1 MKKKLHAG
9 FTLVEMMIVLL
20 IISVLVLLFIPNL
33 AQEKDTVLDKG
44 NHAIVES
51 MKTQIELQEFST
63 GKPVTEEY
71 ITLPNRLIAQC
82 QIVNFS
88 GRLRPFYR
96 GYFFRIPFSTFL

>member
-33 AQEKDTVLDKG
+33 AQEKDTILNKG

-63 GKPVTEEY
+63 GEPVTEEY
-71 ITLPNRLIAQC
+71 INENIIDGDNKKQDLYNEYIK
-82 QIVNFS
+82 
-88 GRLRPFYR
+88 GK
-96 GYFFRIPFSTFL
+96 

>member
-33 AQEKDTVLDKG
+33 AQEKDTILNKG

-63 GKPVTEEY
+63 GEPVTEEY
-71 ITLPNRLIAQC
+71 INEYIIDGDNKKQDLYNEYIK
-82 QIVNFS
+82 
-88 GRLRPFYR
+88 GK
-96 GYFFRIPFSTFL
+96 

>member
-33 AQEKDTVLDKG
+33 AQEKDTILDKG
-44 NHAIVES
+44 NDAIVES

-71 ITLPNRLIAQC
+71 IRDKLINKDAKKQALYNEY
-82 QIVNFS
+82 IK
-88 GRLRPFYR
+88 GE
-96 GYFFRIPFSTFL
+96 

>member
-20 IISVLVLLFIPNL
+20 IICVLVLLFIPNL
-33 AQEKDTVLDKG
+33 AQEKDTILDKG

-71 ITLPNRLIAQC
+71 IKDNLIKGDTKKQVLYNKY
-82 QIVNFS
+82 IK
-88 GRLRPFYR
+88 GE
-96 GYFFRIPFSTFL
+96 

>member
-44 NHAIVES
+44 NHENV
-51 MKTQIELQEFST
+51 K
-63 GKPVTEEY
+63 
-71 ITLPNRLIAQC
+71 
-82 QIVNFS
+82 
-88 GRLRPFYR
+88 
-96 GYFFRIPFSTFL
+96 

>member
-33 AQEKDTVLDKG
+33 AQEKDTILNKG

-71 ITLPNRLIAQC
+71 INKNIIDGDTKKQDLYNEYIK
-82 QIVNFS
+82 
-88 GRLRPFYR
+88 GK
-96 GYFFRIPFSTFL
+96 

>member
-33 AQEKDTVLDKG
+33 AQEKDTVLDKR

-71 ITLPNRLIAQC
+71 IKDNLIKGDTKKQDLYNEY
-82 QIVNFS
+82 IK
-88 GRLRPFYR
+88 GK
-96 GYFFRIPFSTFL
+96 

>member
-63 GKPVTEEY
+63 GEPVTEEY
-71 ITLPNRLIAQC
+71 IMKNIIKEDTKKEDLYNKYIK
-82 QIVNFS
+82 
-88 GRLRPFYR
+88 GE
-96 GYFFRIPFSTFL
+96 

>member
-71 ITLPNRLIAQC
+71 IKDNLIKGDAKKQALYNEY
-82 QIVNFS
+82 IK
-88 GRLRPFYR
+88 GE
-96 GYFFRIPFSTFL
+96 

>member
-63 GKPVTEEY
+63 GESVTEEY
-71 ITLPNRLIAQC
+71 IMKNIIKEDTKKEDLYNKYIK
-82 QIVNFS
+82 
-88 GRLRPFYR
+88 GE
-96 GYFFRIPFSTFL
+96 

>member
-44 NHAIVES
+44 NDAIVES

-71 ITLPNRLIAQC
+71 INEYIIDGDNKKQDLYNEYIK
-82 QIVNFS
+82 
-88 GRLRPFYR
+88 GK
-96 GYFFRIPFSTFL
+96 

>member
-33 AQEKDTVLDKG
+33 AQEKDTILDKG

-71 ITLPNRLIAQC
+71 IKDNLIKGDTKKQVLYNKY
-82 QIVNFS
+82 IK
-88 GRLRPFYR
+88 GE
-96 GYFFRIPFSTFL
+96 

>member
-33 AQEKDTVLDKG
+33 AQEKDTILDKG

-71 ITLPNRLIAQC
+71 INENIIDGDNKKQDLYNEYIK
-82 QIVNFS
+82 
-88 GRLRPFYR
+88 GK
-96 GYFFRIPFSTFL
+96 